1 MLKVVELGIMP
12 YEQALA
18 KQHEYHLKVRQS
30 SDETEYLM
38 VVQHPPVLTFGK
50 HASAKNLLMDAASLR
65 QKNIEVIQTDRGG
78 EVTAH
83 EPGQLVVYPILHLGR
98 RQLSV
103 RSFVDKL
110 EDSVIFALS
119 HLGVEAAR
127 HRVNPGVWYEEQ
139 KICAIGIR
147 IKQRVSMHGIALNIS
162 NDLSI
167 FNTII
172 PCGLEGFEVTSVE
185 RVLNQKVDFNHAQKC
200 VIANMILQFN

>member
-1 MLKVVELGIMP
+1 MLKVVELGVMP

-30 SDETEYLM
+30 SGETEYLI

-50 HASAKNLLMDAASLR
+50 HATAKNLLLDAESLK
-65 QKNIEVIQTDRGG
+65 QKNIEIIQTDRGG

-83 EPGQLVVYPILHLGR
+83 EPGQLVIYPILHLTKH
-98 RQLSV
+98 QLSV
-103 RSFVDKL
+103 RTFVDKL

-119 HLGVEAAR
+119 QLGLQAAR
-127 HRVNPGVWYEEQ
+127 HSVNPGVWCENQ

-162 NDLSI
+162 NDLSTFDAI
-167 FNTII
+167 V
-172 PCGLEGFEVTSVE
+172 PCGLLGFEVTSVE
-185 RVLNQKVDFNHAQKC
+185 RVLNKKIDFQQAQNC
-200 VIANMILQFN
+200 VIANIILQFN